1 MWLLPTMREAKGRE
15 LWKRSLSM
23 RAIWPE
29 RMMGTGVEVGLS
41 DSVKLIEDIEP
52 EEMSFVD
59 DKDRNLLGGDDV
71 G

>member
-1 MWLLPTMREAKGRE
+1 
-15 LWKRSLSM
+15 M